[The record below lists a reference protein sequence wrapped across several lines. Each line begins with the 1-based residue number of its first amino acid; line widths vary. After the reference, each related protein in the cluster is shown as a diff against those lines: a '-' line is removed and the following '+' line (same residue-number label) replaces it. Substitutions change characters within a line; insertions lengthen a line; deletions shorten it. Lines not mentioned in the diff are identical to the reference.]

1 MYRLL
6 VLLTLATTAM
16 VAATPAGA
24 LCIGCGCERAYDACL
39 HNEYP
44 PDDSSLQG
52 RCHNDEDCCKKNRR
66 SCHGTGIHIQL
77 FAISP
82 SELEHFSGALNEFD
96 SPVTKELGRSA
107 GLILEGLDSDNYE
120 QRLLFSTQA
129 NAITPMLSSEEG
141 QHIERAIMDFE
152 VPFTQWLDR
161 DNPSGVGDFETL
173 AEFVAASQVCP
184 FPVEIECRTLAGVNW
199 TQTGEVLTCSDS
211 IGLICINSEQPA
223 GTVCSDYEVRFR
235 CPFAMP

>member
-1 MYRLL
+1 MFRLL
-6 VLLTLATTAM
+6 VLLTLASIAIFL
-16 VAATPAGA
+16 AAPAGA

-39 HNEYP
+39 NNQYP
-44 PDDSSLQG
+44 PMSLQG
-52 RCHNDEDCCKKNRR
+52 SCQNNVDCCKKNRR
-66 SCHGTGIHIQL
+66 DCHGTGIHIQL

-82 SELEHFSGALNEFD
+82 SELEHFSGALSEFD

-107 GLILEGLDSDNYE
+107 GMILEGLDTDNYE

-141 QHIERAIMDFE
+141 QHIERVHLDHE

-184 FPVEIECRTLAGVNW
+184 FPVEIECRTSTGVDW
-199 TQTGEVLTCSDS
+199 TQTGEVVTCSDR
-211 IGLICINSEQPA
+211 IGLTCINSEQPA
-223 GTVCSDYEVRFR
+223 GEVCSDYEVRFR
-235 CPFAMP
+235 CPPGIP